1 MSRHLDNL
9 SRLLS
14 KLRDR
19 YGEQDPTV
27 LDLKSELEA
36 LQVMDSVVIETRM
49 PFGERRRDKSMARFW
64 TAACRSDAQVKSP

>member
-1 MSRHLDNL
+1 MSRHLENL

-27 LDLKSELEA
+27 LELKFELEA
-36 LQVMDSVVIETRM
+36 LQVMDSVLIQTRM
-49 PFGERRRDKSMARFW
+49 PFGERRRDKSTAKFW
-64 TAACRSDAQVKSP
+64 TAACRSDVQVKRP